1 MNSEFK
7 TQVSMLFEKLGS
19 HAVMTLSTG
28 SDSRISSR
36 PVSVIIYNGCFYF
49 QTEEN
54 YLKFK
59 QLSKNPNAALC
70 VDNYSI
76 EGRCAFIG
84 TPTDEKNCFFSE
96 AFKKHFYFAY
106 KAYSELQ
113 GERLIKFTPT
123 LIYSWKYINSKPY
136 MEYFDFE
143 NKTYRIENK

>member
-1 MNSEFK
+1 MNSEFEK
-7 TQVSMLFEKLGS
+7 QVSILFEKFGS
-19 HAVMTLSTG
+19 HSVMTLSTG
-28 SDSRISSR
+28 SGSRISSR
-36 PVSVIIYNGCFYF
+36 AMSVIIYNESFYF
-49 QTEEN
+49 QTDEN

-59 QLSKNPNAALC
+59 QLAENPNAALC
-70 VDNYSI
+70 IDNYSI
-76 EGRCAFIG
+76 EGRCTVIGAPLDEENAF
-84 TPTDEKNCFFSE
+84 FAE

-123 LIYSWKYINSKPY
+123 LIYSWNYINSKPY